1 VTAGHAISRV
11 RPGAALALVAALT
24 ACGPR
29 VDVHAERSRIATFPR
44 YGTYAW
50 AIPAAP
56 ARSAAETEGSLLDW
70 RIRNAVD
77 RALIAKGYVR
87 TDGAASLLA
96 DYDVAVREEHAES
109 FLGYFQYRHRGGT
122 KDMGESA
129 VAGYQEGTLVL
140 HLVDARTRELAY
152 RASATAVIEEGG
164 DRRRLEEA
172 VERMLADLPRAAPTG
187 GGQ

>member
-1 VTAGHAISRV
+1 MRRV
-11 RPGAALALVAALT
+11 RPCAALVLVAALP

-29 VDVHAERSRIATFPR
+29 VEVHAERSRIATFPR

-56 ARSAAETEGSLLDW
+56 ARSGAETEASLLDW
-70 RIRNAVD
+70 RIHNAVD
-77 RALIAKGYVR
+77 RALVAKGYVR
-87 TDGAASLLA
+87 TEGAASLLA
-96 DYDVAVREEHAES
+96 DYDVAVPEQDAES
-109 FLGYFQYRHRGGT
+109 FREYFRYRRRGGT
-122 KDMGESA
+122 KDMGESLA
-129 VAGYQEGTLVL
+129 AGYQEGTLVL

-172 VERMLADLPRAAPTG
+172 VERMLADLPRVMNTG
-187 GGQ
+187 GGR